1 MEEGK
6 SKEKDLNYPLKLWIL
21 TLFIATILYSLWLA
35 YNDVSD
41 GGWSKVTVILFEL
54 IIVIFG
60 LLGLGF
66 IFALP
71 TLIVIWSLYRGYIL
85 LTKSPLT
92 DYIITVLLSIISVFA
107 SFKLLLGGFDFDM
120 LAIVYIIAIPV
131 AAVVLYVR
139 QKRKQYKNIAVSLTT
154 INTE

>member
-1 MEEGK
+1 MEKEK

-21 TLFIATILYSLWLA
+21 TLLIATILYSLWLA

-71 TLIVIWSLYRGYIL
+71 ALIVIWSLYRGYIL

-107 SFKLLLGGFDFDM
+107 SFKLLLGGFDFDK
-120 LAIVYIIAIPV
+120 LAIVYMIAIPV